1 MQMAMQMEQVSSLR
15 GLAADMLALSTRQE
29 EIAAVI
35 PPDLRDLR
43 SLDLTRAQHRVQKAT
58 VGVRDNLA
66 ELMDEAPNRIM
77 KLLQKLDVLIEE
89 MGRSLRGMEENRAQ
103 IARRH
108 ARESLAA
115 SNRLVISL
123 LTEAQ
128 MAGGSG
134 GGSGS
139 PMPSMAE
146 QLKQLAKE
154 QAGLNG
160 ATEELRRMLANR
172 GMSQEMRSQMKRLGE
187 EQAGLAGR
195 MGELA
200 EEERQRQRPE
210 GERVL
215 GDLGELGRNMETI
228 GQELDDGLV
237 SEETLARQE
246 RILSRMLDARNSV
259 RRRDYSTRRESQTA
273 SRLFDRQEGND
284 GTDDEGLDQP
294 FRLRYQ
300 PLEKAPLEYRD
311 LVRRYFTALD
321 SLRRL
326 DDLPAPARP
335 GDRDMP

>member
-1 MQMAMQMEQVSSLR
+1 MVKIDTNRAL
-15 GLAADMLALSTRQE
+15 LALSTRQE

-43 SLDLTRAQHRVQKAT
+43 SLELTRAQHRVQKAT
-58 VGVRDNLA
+58 VVVRDNLA
-66 ELMDEAPNRIM
+66 QLMDEAPNRIM
-77 KLLQKLDVLIEE
+77 KLLKKLDGLIEE
-89 MGRSLRGMEENRAQ
+89 MGRSLRGMEENRSQ
-103 IARRH
+103 VARVH

-134 GGSGS
+134 GGSS
-139 PMPSMAE
+139 SQSMPSMSE
-146 QLKQLAKE
+146 QLKQMAQQ

-160 ATEELRRMLANR
+160 ATQELRRMLANR

-187 EQAGLAGR
+187 EQAGLAGK
-195 MGELA
+195 MAEMA
-200 EEERQRQRPE
+200 EEERQAERPE

-215 GDLGELGRNMETI
+215 GDLGEMGRNMETI
-228 GQELDDGLV
+228 SRELDDGLV
-237 SEETLARQE
+237 SEETLVRQE

-259 RRRDYSTRRESQTA
+259 RRRDYTTRRESQTA
-273 SRLFDRQEGND
+273 TRLFDPQDGRD
-284 GTDDEGLDQP
+284 GTDGEDLDQP

-326 DDLPAPARP
+326 DNLPAPESGSP
-335 GDRDMP
+335 DGRDMP